1 MVSFL
6 LLPILLVTAVA
17 AQNAPTANWL
27 AQVSPIIT
35 PAERK
40 EYLSL
45 PLADRARFEDN
56 FWTGRPITAGEY
68 FSRLSYIDTTF
79 GSGRLGSGANTDQG
93 RVYLSLGPPT
103 KITRLPSSRI
113 FVPIDIWYYD
123 SVPELELNTEL
134 RLIFY
139 QKNNIGFPRLYSPT
153 LDTIRG
159 LLLPQASIL
168 GMFGPNDDIAESS
181 IRQQLNPSPAE
192 DDVVTASVN
201 VATGIKHSG
210 NDEILGRVTSPATLL
225 GKSQRTEVRS
235 RLILFHPPLDVVQT
249 RSVYGGAQVDLRF
262 EVSVAH
268 ELDIQVFEGVTPV
281 YENHLHL
288 NFSNPESVHYT
299 HRLDLLPGVYRVL
312 LTADRRTSAQ
322 EIQVPERASIS
333 EIMRADSSPLSANR
347 HTPFEFDGRQFD
359 LNPDGKLAFV
369 SVPQSGKL
377 TWIIRRG
384 AAVVSRSVVDAN
396 GLAVLDLASAN
407 LPPGA
412 YRIEAITDSDSRT
425 APLVVKTD
433 SQREESG
440 TSLSFNANLA
450 PGLRYAFVGH
460 QWLLR
465 GKIDEARR
473 SLQASI
479 ESGVTIDAE
488 VELARADA
496 LAGQFD
502 ASRTRLRK
510 ILAIQ
515 PDDFQALSVYAFV
528 EARLQDY
535 PVAAQLYQR
544 ALAIQ
549 DSPALRLALEKLPA
563 Q

>member
-1 MVSFL
+1 MRSL
-6 LLPILLVTAVA
+6 LLFNLLAIAGA
-17 AQNAPTANWL
+17 AQSGAAANWL
-27 AQVSPIIT
+27 AQVSPIIN

-40 EYLSL
+40 VYLSL
-45 PLADRARFEDN
+45 ALADRARFEDN
-56 FWTGRPITAGEY
+56 FFAGRPITAAEY

-93 RVYLSLGPPT
+93 RVYLSLGPPA

-123 SVPELELNTEL
+123 SMPELELNTEL

-168 GMFGPNDDIAESS
+168 GMFGPNDDITESS

-192 DDVVTASVN
+192 DEVITASVN
-201 VATGIKHSG
+201 VASGIKYSG
-210 NDEILGRVTSPATLL
+210 NDQILGRIASSSTLL
-225 GKSQRTEVRS
+225 GKSQRTEVKS
-235 RLILFHPPLDVVQT
+235 RLILFHPPLEFVQT
-249 RSVYGGAQVDLRF
+249 PSVYGGAQVDLSLA
-262 EVSVAH
+262 VSVAH
-268 ELDIQVFEGVTPV
+268 EFDIQVFDGMTPV

-288 NFSNPESVHYT
+288 NFSNPEPVHYT
-299 HRLDLLPGVYRVL
+299 HRLDLLPGGYRVL
-312 LTADRRTSAQ
+312 FTADRRTSAQ
-322 EIQVPERASIS
+322 EIQVPKRPSMG
-333 EIMRADSSPLSANR
+333 EIMRADSAPLSANR
-347 HTPFEFDGRQFD
+347 HTPFEFDGRQLD
-359 LNPDGKLAFV
+359 LNPNGKLALV
-369 SVPQSGKL
+369 SVPLPGKL
-377 TWIIRRG
+377 TWIVRRG
-384 AAVVSRSVVDAN
+384 AAVVSRSVIEAN
-396 GLAVLDLASAN
+396 GLAILDLASAA

-412 YRIEAITDSDSRT
+412 YRVEAVTDTDSRT
-425 APLVVKTD
+425 AQLVIKAD
-433 SQREESG
+433 SQTEGSG
-440 TSLSFNANLA
+440 TPLSFNANLA
-450 PGLRYAFVGH
+450 PPLRYAFVGH

-465 GKIDEARR
+465 GKIEEARR

-479 ESGVTIDAE
+479 ESGTTIDAE

-496 LAGQFD
+496 LAGQLD
-502 ASRTRLRK
+502 ASRARLRK
-510 ILAIQ
+510 ILVIQ
-515 PDDFQALSVYAFV
+515 PDNFQALSVYAFV